1 MKSNKEKALSQV
13 STAKPGR
20 LNLGPEATQI
30 LKRLERARNYNSKRK
45 YNAEL
50 VKLST
55 QYPVF
60 VDMIKALE
68 WK

>member
-1 MKSNKEKALSQV
+1 MKSNREKALSQA
-13 STAKPGR
+13 STSKPGKI
-20 LNLGPEATQI
+20 NLGPEANKI

-50 VKLST
+50 SKLST
-55 QYPVF
+55 QYPEF
-60 VDMIKALE
+60 AASIQMLE

>member
-1 MKSNKEKALSQV
+1 MKSNKEKALSQT

-20 LNLGPEATQI
+20 VNLGPEATKI

-50 VKLST
+50 SKLST
-55 QYPVF
+55 EYPDF
-60 VDMIKALE
+60 VDMIKTLE

>member
-1 MKSNKEKALSQV
+1 MKSNKEKALTQV
-13 STAKPGR
+13 STSKPGKI
-20 LNLGPEATQI
+20 NLGPEANKI

-50 VKLST
+50 SKLST
-55 QYPVF
+55 EYPDF
-60 VDMIKALE
+60 VDMIKTLE